1 MRQEVFMSGLGG
13 QGIMLAGQV
22 LAQAA
27 LDAGLQVS
35 WFPSY
40 TPEVRGGEANCTVV
54 VSDGRVG
61 SPISGSPGTVL
72 LMAPAAVDAYLKD
85 CAPGGL
91 AIINSGLGPVEIT
104 RTDVRVVIVDANRLA
119 VQAGNERI
127 ANMAMLGA
135 WLALAWPELRDTAIA
150 ALPTVLPERHHKWIP
165 SNAEAMRLG
174 AAAASPDTA

>member
-13 QGIMLAGQV
+13 QGIMLSGQV

-27 LDAGLQVS
+27 LDAGLQLS

-40 TPEVRGGEANCTVV
+40 SPEVRGGEANCTLV

-61 SPISGSPGTVL
+61 SPITGSPGTVI
-72 LMAPAAVDAYLKD
+72 LMAPAAVDAYLKT

-104 RTDVRVVIVDANRLA
+104 RDDLRIVQIDANALA
-119 VQAGNERI
+119 IQAGGERM

-135 WLALAWPELRDTAIA
+135 WIAVAWPELLDVAIA
-150 ALPTVLPERHHKWIP
+150 ALTTVLPERHHKWIP
-165 SNAEAMRLG
+165 SNAQAMRLG
-174 AAAASPDTA
+174 AAAATAESA

>member
-40 TPEVRGGEANCTVV
+40 SPEVRGGEANCTVV
-54 VSDGRVG
+54 LSDGRVG
-61 SPISGSPGTVL
+61 SPITGSPGTVL
-72 LMAPAAVDAYLKD
+72 LMAPVAVETYLKD

-91 AIINSGLGPVEIT
+91 AIINSGLGPVAIT
-104 RTDVRVVIVDANRLA
+104 RDDLRVVIVDANALA
-119 VQAGNERI
+119 AQAGSERL

-135 WLALAWPELRDTAIA
+135 WLAVAWPELMETAIA
-150 ALPTVLPERHHKWIP
+150 ALDTVLPERHHKWIP
-165 SNAEAMRLG
+165 SNAQAMRLG
-174 AAAASPDTA
+174 AAAAIDSG

>member
-27 LDAGLQVS
+27 LDAGLQIS

-40 TPEVRGGEANCTVV
+40 SPEVRGGEANCTLVL
-54 VSDGRVG
+54 SDGRVG
-61 SPISGSPGTVL
+61 SPITGRPGTVV
-72 LMAPAAVDAYLKD
+72 LMAPAAVDAYLAD

-104 RTDVRVVIVDANRLA
+104 RDDLQVARVDASALA
-119 VQAGNERI
+119 VQAGGERM
-127 ANMAMLGA
+127 ANMVMLGA
-135 WLALAWPELRDTAIA
+135 WLALACPELLETAVA
-150 ALPTVLPERHHKWIP
+150 ALTTVLPDRHHKWIP
-165 SNAEAMRLG
+165 SNAQAIRLG
-174 AAAASPDTA
+174 AAAASAESA